1 MVHFEVNSPSYD
13 GSKWNRPVI
22 LPLPKAGDNRCSVKP
37 ASRSTLHSKNHEN
50 RSFRSIP
57 SAQTFGLLNKTNPC
71 PSSLMLLLRLQACVT
86 KLSKL

>member
-1 MVHFEVNSPSYD
+1 MVHLEVNSPSYD
-13 GSKWNRPVI
+13 GSKWNRLVI

-57 SAQTFGLLNKTNPC
+57 SAQ
-71 PSSLMLLLRLQACVT
+71 
-86 KLSKL
+86 LSVWYGQVRCRPQWI